1 MHESPIDEVVGASYA
16 FWPPSVGTIDMTG
29 SEAEHHRTP
38 SRPLPADMRR
48 AVANA
53 LAGGPASE
61 LERLVRDYV
70 RALKDAGLA
79 PEQALARVKASIAVA
94 PPMPGRP
101 ESPAQHLANDVVQWF
116 VAEYYRAD

>member
-1 MHESPIDEVVGASYA
+1 
-16 FWPPSVGTIDMTG
+16 MTG
-29 SEAEHHRTP
+29 HEAEHHRTP
-38 SRPLPADMRR
+38 PRPLPADIRL
-48 AVANA
+48 AVATA
-53 LAGGPASE
+53 LAGGATTE

-79 PEQALARVKASIAVA
+79 PEQALARVKAAVAVA

-101 ESPAQHLANDVVQWF
+101 ESPAQHLANDVVAWF